1 MSRTRWMRL
10 AAHFVALAVFLAG
23 PPWLRAHGSAFAQG
37 YPTRTV
43 KIVVPF
49 PAGGPLDFTARLLA
63 EKLSASLKQPFIV
76 ENRAG
81 AAGNIGTEAVA
92 NAAPDGHTLLMVL
105 DTPLTA
111 HPALYPKLPFDP
123 ERDFAPISIVASFS
137 QMLVVHPSVPANSL
151 ADFVRLA
158 KENTPTV
165 GSGGAQ
171 GNPGHL
177 TLELLRAQAGF
188 QVVHVAYRGNPQ
200 VVADLL
206 GGHVQAG
213 FLATP
218 GVIEFVRAGK
228 LKALAVSSPRRT
240 PGAPDVPTVSE
251 AGYPGF
257 DVAFSF
263 VMLVPARTP
272 ASVRAVLEH
281 EVLQALRSSDVQA
294 RLRAQELEVVG
305 LRGVETENWLRTAS
319 AKWRSVVQTANI
331 RLE

>member
-1 MSRTRWMRL
+1 MTLTRWTRS
-10 AAHFVALAVFLAG
+10 AAHSVALAVALAG
-23 PPWLRAHGSAFAQG
+23 PPGFGSSAVAQG

-63 EKLSASLKQPFIV
+63 EKLSASLKQAFIV

-111 HPALYPKLPFDP
+111 HPALYSKLPFDP
-123 ERDFAPISIVASFS
+123 ERDFAPISIVANFS
-137 QMLVVHPSVPANSL
+137 QMLVVHPSVPVNSL
-151 ADFVRLA
+151 ADFVRFA

-165 GSGGAQ
+165 GSGGAK

-177 TLELLRAQAGF
+177 TLEMLRVRAGF
-188 QVVHVAYRGNPQ
+188 DVVHVGYRGNPQ
-200 VVADLL
+200 VVADLV

-218 GVIEFVRAGK
+218 GVIQLVREGK
-228 LKALAVSSPRRT
+228 LKGLAVSSARRT
-240 PGAPDVPTVSE
+240 QGAPDVPTVSE

-263 VMLVPARTP
+263 VMLAPARTP
-272 ASVRAVLEH
+272 ATIRAALEH
-281 EVLQALRSSDVQA
+281 EVLQALASPDVQT

-305 LRGVETENWLRTAS
+305 SSSAETQDWLKSTS
-319 AKWRSVVQTANI
+319 AKWKTVVQTAKI
-331 RLE
+331 QLE

>member
-1 MSRTRWMRL
+1 MALTRWKRF
-10 AAHFVALAVFLAG
+10 AAHTLAFAVALAG
-23 PPWLRAHGSAFAQG
+23 PLGLCFSGPAFAQS
-37 YPTRTV
+37 YPSHTV
-43 KIVVPF
+43 TIVVPF

-63 EKLSASLKQPFIV
+63 EKLSASLKQPFII

-92 NAAPDGHTLLMVL
+92 KATPDGHTLLMVL

-111 HPALYPKLPFDP
+111 HSALYPKLPFDP

-137 QMLVVHPSVPANSL
+137 QMLVVHPSVPVNSL
-151 ADFVRLA
+151 ADFVRFA
-158 KENTPTV
+158 KQNTPTL
-165 GSGGAQ
+165 GSGGAK

-177 TLELLRAQAGF
+177 TLEALRVQGGF
-188 QVVHVAYRGNPQ
+188 EVVHVAYKGNPQ
-200 VVADLL
+200 VVADLV

-218 GVIEFVRAGK
+218 SVIELVREGK
-228 LKALAVSSPRRT
+228 LKGLAVSSPRRT

-257 DVAFSF
+257 DIAFSL

-272 ASVRAVLEH
+272 ASIRAVLEY
-281 EVLQALRSSDVQA
+281 EVLQALTSPDVQT
-294 RLRAQELEVVG
+294 RLRAQELELIG
-305 LRGVETENWLRTAS
+305 MRGAEAENWLKTAA
-319 AKWRSVVQTANI
+319 AKWKTVIQTAKI
-331 RLE
+331 RLD